1 MITRIRLNRVVS
13 ILAVA
18 AAVLAP
24 AVPADAQVI
33 QISGSDA
40 RHTVNFNLGYF
51 SPRGEDS
58 RVDEDVLLVNLIGP
72 PDGRDPFFQVLAFEI
87 DDFNGATFGG
97 EWLYAITDNLEAG
110 AGINFYQKTVPS
122 VYRDLEDSDGSE
134 IAQDLKLR
142 IIPMV
147 ASVRFLPIGR
157 GSVEPYIGAGIG
169 FFNWRYSESG
179 EFVDTETFDIFPARY
194 TKSGNAVGPVIIAG
208 VRGVVEDV
216 WTVGGEFRWQRA
228 EGDTDFEESGL
239 VGRKIDL
246 GGWNLNFTLG
256 FRF

>member
-1 MITRIRLNRVVS
+1 MLKRICLKCIGVFLAAG
-13 ILAVA
+13 LAV
-18 AAVLAP
+18 VVP
-24 AVPADAQVI
+24 ATPADAQII

-40 RHTVNFNLGYF
+40 RNTINFNLGYF
-51 SPRGEDS
+51 SLRGEDS

-72 PDGRDPFFQVLAFEI
+72 PDDRDPFFEVLAFEV

-97 EWLYAITDNLEAG
+97 EWLYAITENLEAG

-122 VYRDLEDSDGSE
+122 VYRDLVDVDGTE

-142 IIPMV
+142 VIPMV
-147 ASVRFLPIGR
+147 ASVRFLPAGR

-179 EFVDTETFDIFPARY
+179 EFVDTATLEIFTNRY
-194 TKSGNAVGPVIIAG
+194 TKSGNAVGPVIVAG
-208 VRGVVEDV
+208 LRGVVEDV

-228 EGDTDFEESGL
+228 EGDTDREESGL
-239 VGRKIDL
+239 VGDKIDL